1 MKRRTI
7 GHYEFLRKIGAGGS
21 GVVYLATDTLLQRPV
36 VLKLLKRGAQSL
48 EQVRTTQLR
57 EARLASAIDH
67 PNVCAIYD
75 VGEAPSE
82 SGGEDEAYIV
92 MQYIPGKSL
101 DKVIAEGPASLQLV
115 LSAGIQIADGLSAA
129 HSLGIFHRDLKP
141 ANVMLTDGGL
151 IKILDFGLARRL
163 SLDEADFDP
172 ATPGRPKPPSPEAT
186 YTAKGG
192 TIAYMAPEQFVTG
205 RSSVQSDVFALGLIL
220 YELASGRH
228 PFHRPDAP
236 EFQTIRATQFADPP
250 NIRDIV
256 PELPVELESVIL
268 RCLEKQP
275 SARFS
280 TAADVREGLRTIM
293 KALQLDSVGMSGDS
307 IPAQGRLELD
317 SPEEEKRT
325 TGILSMLAER
335 FRESGATASA
345 KQNSIVVLP
354 FINFGDAVPVDGSH
368 QAPSPLYGY
377 ALADAIAARLARMTS
392 LIVRPSS
399 SLMAI
404 PAQQLDPLSIG
415 KKLLVQFVLAGNF
428 MRSEQGFDLNW
439 QLLDIPNQ
447 SVRAGGSINVAS
459 FDLISVQTEIC
470 NEVFSTLQG
479 FGDLQNSTN
488 SVDSRDDSSSFSRI
502 SLKEDLSEEYLQARA
517 VLSSF
522 ISRTGSLDDLNRARE
537 LFESVVQQDA
547 DYAPAWSGLG
557 ITHLQYARHGLGG
570 QMHVLEARR
579 AFDKALQLDSGSVEA
594 NLYRVYMLL
603 SRGEKESAR
612 HGIEHLLQSA
622 ANDWNVHLVA
632 GQTLRIDGL
641 YEEALDQFN
650 TSLRLNPANAA
661 MIYNHRARV
670 YQYQNQL
677 ELAGDE
683 IEKGLTLEPRQPLL
697 RISLG
702 YQQMRLGDLH
712 RAVST
717 LEAVIS
723 DEASLRIVFPTIA
736 LCYVQLGDRA
746 KAAGFILEETLSA
759 AEADG
764 EMAYR
769 LATYF
774 AVDGDESEALH
785 WLRRAIY
792 LGNENYPWFSKN
804 PAWKKLSGHSDF
816 ERILEDLKKSYRRN
830 QKNWKRLLVIP
841 LSSRHSGR
849 SPESPYWPL
858 PLPVLNRRPHPYD
871 PQSFLPTVIPSE
883 PSFRAQPRN
892 RIRHCIPTQN
902 SHTLPV

>member
-7 GHYEFLRKIGAGGS
+7 SHYEFIRKIGAGGS

-36 VLKLLKRGAQSL
+36 VMKLLKRGAQSL

-75 VGEAPSE
+75 VGEASAE
-82 SGGEDEAYIV
+82 SSGGEDEAYIV

-115 LSAGIQIADGLSAA
+115 LSAGIQIADGLNAA
-129 HSLGIFHRDLKP
+129 HLLGIFHRDLKP

-163 SLDEADFDP
+163 SLEEADFDP
-172 ATPGRPKPPSPEAT
+172 SAPGRPVAPPPEAT
-186 YTAKGG
+186 YTARGG

-236 EFQTIRATQFADPP
+236 EFQTIRALQFADPP
-250 NIRDIV
+250 NLREIV
-256 PELPVELESVIL
+256 PGIPIELESVIL

-280 TAADVREGLRTIM
+280 SAADVREGLRTIM
-293 KALQLDSVGMSGDS
+293 KAMQLDSVGMPGDAIS
-307 IPAQGRLELD
+307 QIPAQGRLELD
-317 SPEEEKRT
+317 SPEEEKRN

-335 FRESGATASA
+335 FRESGATSLT

-354 FINFGDAVPVDGSH
+354 FINLGNSSITVPA

-377 ALADAIAARLARMTS
+377 ALADAVAARLARMST
-392 LIVRPSS
+392 LVVRPSS

-404 PAQQLDPLSIG
+404 PAHQLDPLAVG
-415 KKLLVQFVLAGNF
+415 KKLLVQYVLAGNF
-428 MRSEQGFDLNW
+428 MRSDAGFDLNW
-439 QLLDIPNQ
+439 QLLDVPSQ

-479 FGDLQNSTN
+479 FGDLQYPTMS
-488 SVDSRDDSSSFSRI
+488 SDGARDTSSSLS
-502 SLKEDLSEEYLQARA
+502 EDLSEEYLQARA

-522 ISRTGSLDDLNRARE
+522 MSRTGSLDDLNRARE
-537 LFESVVQQDA
+537 LFESVLQQDN

-579 AFDKALQLDSGSVEA
+579 AFDRALQLDSGSVEA

-632 GQTLRIDGL
+632 GITLRIDGM

-650 TSLRLNPANAA
+650 VSLRLNPGNAA

-702 YQQMRLGDLH
+702 YQQMRLGDLP
-712 RAVST
+712 RAIET
-717 LEAVIS
+717 LENVIS
-723 DEASLRIVFPTIA
+723 DDASLRIVFPTIA
-736 LCYVQLGDRA
+736 LCYSQLGDRN
-746 KAAGFILEETLSA
+746 KAATFILEETLSA

-804 PAWKKLSGHSDF
+804 PSWRKLSGHGDF
-816 ERILEDLKKSYRRN
+816 ERILEDLKKSWRRN
-830 QKNWKRLLVIP
+830 QKNWKRLLSQV
-841 LSSRHSGR
+841 R
-849 SPESPYWPL
+849 
-858 PLPVLNRRPHPYD
+858 D
-871 PQSFLPTVIPSE
+871 
-883 PSFRAQPRN
+883 
-892 RIRHCIPTQN
+892 
-902 SHTLPV
+902 